1 MDATRTMLDVELR
14 IGDDA
19 QETQV
24 DVLTYEE
31 WGAPHLTYDEYL
43 DREDQFR
50 ATPFAD
56 DAVTDYVLVPT
67 SDPSTLDLRGYLE
80 VFKRPVVLRPWSPSA
95 DLVYLDGWSVASVY
109 TPARHR
115 KKGYASAMLAAFLDQ
130 KKDAYTVVNLYSDIG
145 TSFYAARGWVLAPSL
160 EISLP
165 ATMSAPTRLPVGWT
179 LRPLATPADL
189 EAIATHDQ
197 ERVAGRLQPG
207 ELAFLLSADAI
218 TFFHVQHAYF
228 AREHLTLSRLPTT
241 FGVVLQDDKSILG
254 YVVWAHNFEENQ
266 LDILK
271 YDGSTPEVFA
281 ACLPTLHEEAARWNL
296 ENIVLWPT
304 DKMALPNDVRALAT
318 PRSDSLS
325 MVLVRTSKDSERE
338 LPPYTWV
345 ANEKYLYA

>member
-1 MDATRTMLDVELR
+1 MGDVELR

-50 ATPFAD
+50 ATAFAQ

-67 SDPSTLDLRGYLE
+67 SDPGTLDLRGYLE
-80 VFKRPVVLRPWSPSA
+80 VFKRPVVLRPWNKSA
-95 DLVYLDGWSVASVY
+95 GLVYLDGWSVASVF

-115 KKGYASAMLAAFLDQ
+115 KQGYASAMLAAFLQ
-130 KKDAYTVVNLYSDIG
+130 KKKDEEDQYTVVNLYSDIG
-145 TSFYAARGWVLAPSL
+145 TGFYATRGYVLAPSL
-160 EISLP
+160 AISLP
-165 ATMSAPTRLPVGWT
+165 TSTTPSRAELPRTWT
-179 LRPLATPADL
+179 LRLLESHADL
-189 EAIATHDQ
+189 EAIAAHDR
-197 ERVAGRLQPG
+197 ERLAASLAPG

-228 AREHLTLSRLPTT
+228 ARKHLTLPTLPTT
-241 FGVVLQDDKSILG
+241 YGVVLEAAGSILG
-254 YVVWAHNFEENQ
+254 YLVWAHNFEENA

-271 YDGSTPEVFA
+271 YAGSQPDVFA
-281 ACLPTLHEEAARWNL
+281 ACLATLHEEAAQWGL
-296 ENIVLWPT
+296 ANIVLWPT
-304 DKMALPNDVRALAT
+304 DEMALPTDVRATAT
-318 PRSDSLS
+318 PRDDSLS
-325 MVLVRTSKDSERE
+325 MVLVRSSEE
-338 LPPYTWV
+338 EDAPYTWV